1 MISKKNV
8 MQGLEQLPEEFSID
22 ELFERLLVIE
32 KIEIGLQQSN
42 NNDTLSTEEA
52 RKQLE
57 KWLG

>member
-1 MISKKNV
+1 
-8 MQGLEQLPEEFSID
+8 MQGLEHLPEEFSID

-32 KIEIGLQQSN
+32 KIEIGLQQST